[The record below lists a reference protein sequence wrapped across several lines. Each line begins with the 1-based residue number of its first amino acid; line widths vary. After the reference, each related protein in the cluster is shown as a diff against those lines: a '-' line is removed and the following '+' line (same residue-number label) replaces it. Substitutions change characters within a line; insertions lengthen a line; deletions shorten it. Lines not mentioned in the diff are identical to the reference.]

1 MILVGTGEVGLDMVA
16 LRAPLRALDDAPD
29 GGWPLLPRPPCGPSG
44 NPRDWLTLEQAACE
58 LGVSVSTVR
67 RRIRNGQLSNRIIPR
82 KGGFAYR
89 IYIPD
94 SRHGREPL
102 ACVTPGRTAAG
113 PPALAPRDLEAYR
126 LEREARLRRVH
137 LPPGRQERPASIDRR
152 LAGVAEA
159 VARVL
164 GSQRMPLAE
173 RMVPP
178 TPADPPAP
186 YARYRALVRR
196 RRWWQR

>member
-1 MILVGTGEVGLDMVA
+1 MVA
-16 LRAPLRALDDAPD
+16 LRAPQRFVDDPPD
-29 GGWPLLPRPPCGPSG
+29 GGRPSLPRP

-67 RRIRNGQLSNRIIPR
+67 RRIRNGQLRNRIVPR

-102 ACVTPGRTAAG
+102 ACPRTVRTATDAF
-113 PPALAPRDLEAYR
+113 PLAPLDIDAYR
-126 LEREARLRRVH
+126 RERAARLAR
-137 LPPGRQERPASIDRR
+137 LEPPRDRDRPPSIDRC
-152 LAGVAEA
+152 LAQVAET
-159 VARVL
+159 VARIL
-164 GSQRMPLAE
+164 GSPRMPLAE
-173 RMVPP
+173 RMAPA
-178 TPADPPAP
+178 TAADPRAP